1 MLTITRTMRKC
12 LNWGIEVVTEKKQRY
27 ECTLYF
33 SLRESKAAGFHVVIT
48 DSRLH
53 WEIPYWWRVIT
64 PNWIVLLPVICR
76 VTWELC
82 FSQSKADL
90 GNDASHQY
98 GICAR
103 LTSDAISI
111 GNQWWRRK
119 CRLFS
124 QALKTAIAG
133 LWAPL
138 ITLFFLATVDI
149 RQYLITRD
157 FTRL

>member
-1 MLTITRTMRKC
+1 MFELG
-12 LNWGIEVVTEKKQRY
+12 NWGCYQKKKRY
-27 ECTLYF
+27 EGTLYF

-48 DSRLH
+48 DSSLH
-53 WEIPYWWRVIT
+53 WEIPYWWRAIT
-64 PNWIVLLPVICR
+64 QNWIVLLPVICR

-98 GICAR
+98 GISALAWPQASFR
-103 LTSDAISI
+103 WETS
-111 GNQWWRRK
+111 GGVGK

-124 QALKTAIAG
+124 RALKTAINRVMG
-133 LWAPL
+133 SCHYP
-138 ITLFFLATVDI
+138 FLATVDI